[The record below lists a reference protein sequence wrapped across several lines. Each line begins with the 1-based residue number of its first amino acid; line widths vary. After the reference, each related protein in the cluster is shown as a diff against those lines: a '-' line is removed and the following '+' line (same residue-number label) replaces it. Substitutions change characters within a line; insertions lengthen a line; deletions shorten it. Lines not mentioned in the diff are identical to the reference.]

1 MMAKREMTEEQKK
14 ANAERLKAAREK
26 KAAEKAAA
34 EAEAEKAPFEE
45 IEGDEVVPTKEK
57 VSGGTENATKNVEP
71 AEDPML
77 KALREQNELLQKQI
91 EAMQAQMASLAMP
104 KVIQVAADTEKV
116 HFLWQAPVAD
126 DNVVLFGEGGMYGRI
141 TGKTGSFFVPKSE
154 LSRILDSMTRL
165 FLEKRWLLVLDGLDD
180 DEREAL
186 GIAYK
191 DGEVLDKR
199 AFAKMV
205 DLGDEILE
213 IFPLLCDS
221 HKEMVGQ
228 RFYEAWVAGNKNVK
242 RETVVELLKMSKAA
256 GVEIKGFSAI
266 IEEMNAA
273 DLD

>member
-1 MMAKREMTEEQKK
+1 MAKREMTEEQKK
-14 ANAERLKAAREK
+14 AAAERLRAAREK

-45 IEGDEVVPTKEK
+45 IEDEPETAPVVEK
-57 VSGGTENATKNVEP
+57 EP
-71 AEDPML
+71 AEDPVL

-91 EAMQAQMASLAMP
+91 LAMQEQMAAMAMP

-165 FLEKRWLLVLDGLDD
+165 FLENRWLIVLDGLTEE
-180 DEREAL
+180 EREAL
-186 GIAYK
+186 GVNYK
-191 DGEVLDKR
+191 EGEVLDKR

-205 DLGDEILE
+205 DLGNEILD
-213 IFPLLCDS
+213 IFPKLCDS

-228 RFYEAWVAGNKNVK
+228 RFYEAWKAGNPNVK
-242 RETVVELLKMSKAA
+242 REIVVELLRMSKSE
-256 GVEIKGFSAI
+256 GKEIKGFSAI
-266 IEEMNAA
+266 IEEMNER
-273 DLD
+273 DLH